1 MKTLKQLPEL
11 LKQRRLQL
19 DLSQKDMLMRI
30 GMSQQ
35 QYQRIE
41 AGGDPRLSTL
51 LRILEGMD
59 LELILVPL
67 KQVAKVEEILHSP
80 FDGSN
85 KPADENADRGH
96 NEWQDILRDLED

>member
-11 LKQRRLQL
+11 LKQRRIQL
-19 DLSQKDMLMRI
+19 DLNQKDMLMRI

-41 AGGDPRLSTL
+41 AGADPRLSTL

-59 LELILVPL
+59 LEMMLVPR
-67 KQVAKVEEILHSP
+67 QRVQEIEALLEGTSRLTVNESQPDSWNDLLH
-80 FDGSN
+80 
-85 KPADENADRGH
+85 
-96 NEWQDILRDLED
+96 DLDD